1 MKRISTILLVA
12 IMAFSIQLIL
22 KAQGEKPTLNDLS
35 WLSGCWDNGDS
46 LRRYE
51 EQWMKPSGT
60 SLLGMSRTV
69 AKGKTVAYEFLQI
82 RQEKNGD
89 IFYVA
94 NPSGQ
99 EQGFFKLVKFGSGE
113 LVFENPDH
121 DFPQRIIYRLNGDS
135 LVARI
140 EGTSKGK
147 QKSSDFPMIR
157 AKCD

>member
-1 MKRISTILLVA
+1 MTRKTY
-12 IMAFSIQLIL
+12 FLIL
-22 KAQGEKPTLNDLS
+22 ALLPFLIYSSIGSQTRKPALNDLR
-35 WLSGCWDNGDS
+35 WLSGCWDNGDT

-51 EQWMKPSGT
+51 EQWMKPAGT
-60 SLLGMSRTV
+60 SILGVSRTV
-69 AKGKTVAYEFLQI
+69 AKGKTVAHEFLQI
-82 RQEKNGD
+82 REEKNGD

-99 EQGFFKLVKFGSGE
+99 EQGFFKLIKFDSGE
-113 LVFENPDH
+113 LIFENPEH
-121 DFPQRIIYRLNGDS
+121 DFPQRIIYRLKGDS
-135 LVARI
+135 LIARI

>member
-51 EQWMKPSGT
+51 EQWMKPAGT
-60 SLLGMSRTV
+60 SILGVSRTV
-69 AKGKTVAYEFLQI
+69 AKGRTVAYEFLRIQK
-82 RQEKNGD
+82 QESGD
-89 IFYVA
+89 IYYVA
-94 NPSGQ
+94 HPSGQ
-99 EQGFFKLVKFGSGE
+99 AQDSFKLAKYDKGVLF
-113 LVFENPDH
+113 FENPQH
-121 DFPQRIIYRLNGDS
+121 DFPQRIIYRLNGNS
-135 LVARI
+135 LIARI

-147 QKSSDFPMIR
+147 QRSSDFPML
-157 AKCD
+157 KTNCD

>member
-1 MKRISTILLVA
+1 MNRKSCFILLPLLTFW
-12 IMAFSIQLIL
+12 IHSTLISQP
-22 KAQGEKPTLNDLS
+22 KKPTLTDLR
-35 WLSGCWDNGDS
+35 WLSGCWDNGDT

-121 DFPQRIIYRLNGDS
+121 DFPQRIIYRLKGDS
-135 LVARI
+135 LLARI
-140 EGTSKGK
+140 EGTSRGK
-147 QKSSDFPMIR
+147 QKSSDFPMMR